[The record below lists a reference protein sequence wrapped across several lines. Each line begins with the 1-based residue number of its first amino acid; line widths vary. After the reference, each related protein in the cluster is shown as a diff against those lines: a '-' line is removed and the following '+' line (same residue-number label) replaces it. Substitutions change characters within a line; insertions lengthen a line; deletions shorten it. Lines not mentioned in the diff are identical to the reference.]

1 MFLIFELNLLI
12 CNEQKY
18 ELHVV
23 WIKREVKIPVII
35 GGRLTEKFSKFS
47 KQQRKVGTKF
57 LTSNEEVVPIN
68 TLISAY

>member
-23 WIKREVKIPVII
+23 WIKRKVKIPVII
-35 GGRLTEKFSKFS
+35 GGRLTEKFS

-68 TLISAY
+68 TLISAYK

>member
-35 GGRLTEKFSKFS
+35 GGRLAEKFS

-57 LTSNEEVVPIN
+57 PTSNEEVVPIN